1 MVNIFNFIQL
11 QVTLDTTSELLANTT
26 SEKMQ
31 CESDL
36 AAQKA
41 VSEQLSENLSNAL
54 MMLKMEKEAR
64 EQLTATIAVVQETSM
79 KVQEEVKK
87 LQAENIALQ
96 AQVEK
101 LKNEQGK
108 SKLLS

>member
-1 MVNIFNFIQL
+1 M
-11 QVTLDTTSELLANTT
+11 
-26 SEKMQ
+26 K

-36 AAQKA
+36 AAQK
-41 VSEQLSENLSNAL
+41 VISDQLSENLSSAL
-54 MMLKMEKEAR
+54 AMLKMEKEAR
-64 EQLTATIAVVQETSM
+64 EELTATIAVVQETSM

-101 LKNEQGK
+101 LKNEQGNW
-108 SKLLS
+108 SYI